1 MRKINLKYFKT
12 ADHRILRDINEVI
25 VLNVIREQQPI
36 SRVGI
41 CQVTHLKPGT
51 VSRIIDRFLETGFV
65 YESGTGTSTSS
76 GGRRPVFLHIN
87 PTKSYAGA
95 VNIGPSETQ
104 VALSDFNGRLLHLQR
119 VPTGSS
125 PTKFLPEV
133 ADEIR
138 SLISLTNR
146 QSELSGVGVGLVGLV
161 DTENGVILEGE
172 NLSWGDN
179 VEVGRI
185 LTGEVG
191 PSLPLYFENA
201 ARLSALGEFWFG
213 ARHLAEHSD
222 VVFVTVDEG
231 VGTGI
236 IVNGQLYRG
245 SRNGAGEF
253 GHVCIDPAGPRCSC
267 GSHGCLEVFAS
278 DPATVRRYLEK
289 IGAQGDSHFSEDARI
304 DVTMIVRLAR
314 EGHPAALEAIQETA
328 RYIGWGLAP
337 IIYGFNPDAIVI
349 AGKVVEDWSLVE
361 KEIIDACATRVSQP
375 FLGPTEILPSTLH
388 VSPQL
393 MGGIALVLA
402 KNFAAPE
409 II

>member
-1 MRKINLKYFKT
+1 MRKINLKDFKT
-12 ADHRILRDINEVI
+12 ADHRVLRDINEVI

-36 SRVGI
+36 SRAGI
-41 CQVTHLKPGT
+41 TQVTHLKAGT

-65 YESGTGTSTSS
+65 YESGTGASTSS
-76 GGRRPVFLHIN
+76 GGRKPVFLHIN

-104 VALSDFNGRLLHLQR
+104 VALTDFNGRLLHLQR
-119 VPTGSS
+119 LPTGNS
-125 PTKFLPEV
+125 PQEFLPKV
-133 ADEIR
+133 ADEILALL
-138 SLISLTNR
+138 SLANGHSR
-146 QSELSGVGVGLVGLV
+146 LSGVGVGLVGLI

-172 NLSWGDN
+172 NLAWGDTI
-179 VEVGRI
+179 EVGKVLRERI
-185 LTGEVG
+185 KQD
-191 PSLPLYFENA
+191 LPLYFENA

-213 ARHLAEHSD
+213 SRTLSEYSD
-222 VVFVTVDEG
+222 VVFVIIDEG

-236 IVNGQLYRG
+236 ILNGQLYRG

-253 GHVCIDPAGPRCSC
+253 GHVCIDPTGPRCSC
-267 GSHGCLEVFAS
+267 GSHGCLEVFVS
-278 DPATVRRYLEK
+278 DPATIRRYLEK
-289 IGAQGDSHFSEDARI
+289 INAKADSHFSEDARI
-304 DVTMIVRLAR
+304 DVSMIVRLAR
-314 EGHPAALEAIQETA
+314 EGHPGALEAIRETA
-328 RYIGWGLAP
+328 RYLGWGLAP
-337 IIYGFNPDAIVI
+337 IIYGLNPDAIVI

-375 FLGPTEILPSTLH
+375 FLSPTKIVPSTLH
-388 VSPQL
+388 ISPQL